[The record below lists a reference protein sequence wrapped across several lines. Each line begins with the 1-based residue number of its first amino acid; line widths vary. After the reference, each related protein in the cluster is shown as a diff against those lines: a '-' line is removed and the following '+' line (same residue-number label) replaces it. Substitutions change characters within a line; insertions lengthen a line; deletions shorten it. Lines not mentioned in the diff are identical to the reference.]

1 MTMRIVPVLAP
12 MAMLA
17 ACTPSPAPEPLPAP
31 GAACDAGR
39 VQSYVGQPFSDAL
52 AERAR
57 AEAGARTVRSYGVGD
72 PVTMD
77 FRPDRLNVERG
88 ADGRIVKLGCG

>member
-1 MTMRIVPVLAP
+1 MRIVSVLAA
-12 MAMLA
+12 MATLA
-17 ACTPSPAPEPLPAP
+17 ACAPSPSPQPLPAP
-31 GAACDAGR
+31 GTACDAGP
-39 VQSYVGQPFSDAL
+39 VQSYIGQPFSDAL

-88 ADGRIVKLGCG
+88 ADGRIVRLGCG

>member
-1 MTMRIVPVLAP
+1 MRIAVTLSILA
-12 MAMLA
+12 LA
-17 ACTPSPAPEPLPAP
+17 TACTPTPAPETPAPAP
-31 GAACDAGR
+31 GATCDAGR
-39 VQSYVGQPFSDAL
+39 VQSYVGQPFTAAL

-88 ADGRIVKLGCG
+88 ADGRITKLGCG